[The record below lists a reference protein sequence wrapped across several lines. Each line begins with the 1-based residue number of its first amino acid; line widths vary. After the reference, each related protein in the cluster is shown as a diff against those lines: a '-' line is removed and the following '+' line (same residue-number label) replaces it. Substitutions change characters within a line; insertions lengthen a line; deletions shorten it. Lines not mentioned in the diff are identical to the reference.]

1 MSTDFRITNKRVP
14 VSDLLDGRLEAFGVR
29 EHPGPDVGKGSVR
42 LAPESALD
50 CEQQKA
56 TALSNV

>member
-29 EHPGPDVGKGSVR
+29 EHPGPDVGKG
-42 LAPESALD
+42 LYA
-50 CEQQKA
+50 
-56 TALSNV
+56 